1 MLFGRTLDGGVR
13 VCLKNRILCF
23 VLAGISAVLPLKAA
37 ETAPATKRSIA
48 EAFESTTL
56 RFEASPGTTART
68 IAWEYTNHW
77 DFPLFVERIDS
88 ACGCLAAQ
96 KVTSDPIPSGKSGKI
111 TATFTAGNHRGL
123 LRKSIHVRFAGHD
136 QSIELVAEAR
146 IPSTVELSTNE
157 LIWAPNQLSEART
170 LEVTSGTNQKFSI
183 TGLLGIAESQFTIRQ
198 ETIGDHHYRLHI
210 TPVGQPSSEVQILQI
225 RTDSPDPRDQV
236 LAVFLQVRSPDTS
249 TQTAVAP

>member
-1 MLFGRTLDGGVR
+1 MRIHIICLAVAGVSG
-13 VCLKNRILCF
+13 
-23 VLAGISAVLPLKAA
+23 VLSLKAA
-37 ETAPATKRSIA
+37 ETAPATKRPIR

-56 RFEASPGTTART
+56 RFEASPGNEAKP

-96 KVTSDPIPSGKSGKI
+96 KVTSEPVPSGKSGKI

-136 QSIELVAEAR
+136 QAVELIAEAR
-146 IPSTVELSTNE
+146 VPSSVELSTNE
-157 LIWAPNQLSEART
+157 LAWAVDQISETRS
-170 LEVTSGTNQKFSI
+170 LDVTSGTNQKFSI
-183 TGLLGIAESQFTIRQ
+183 TSLLGIADSQFTIRQ
-198 ETIGDHHYRLHI
+198 ETIADHHYRLHI

-236 LAVFLQVRSPDTS
+236 LAVFLHARPSDASILTADT
-249 TQTAVAP
+249 P